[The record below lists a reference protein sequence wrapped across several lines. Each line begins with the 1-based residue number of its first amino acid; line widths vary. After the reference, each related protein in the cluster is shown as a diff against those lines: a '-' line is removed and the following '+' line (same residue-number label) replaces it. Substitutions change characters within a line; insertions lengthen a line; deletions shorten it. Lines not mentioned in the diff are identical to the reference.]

1 VSIGERRPAEKGF
14 VRNFLGVSAGNYGA
28 IGLSFALNVVLTWRL
43 GAEQFGRLALLIMAV
58 QVLASVIFN
67 WTHTGLIRFGA
78 QEFAKSGSVAES
90 FWSRMVVISPW
101 LLAATLGLAAVQD
114 WASAYFGVSVAGIW
128 LVFGYFFLSSL
139 LLSFGGV
146 FQACQQMDRY
156 AVTLFLDKAG
166 ALVGVLLLPAS
177 YAQDPVAVV
186 GCYAASSL
194 LVSAW
199 AIAKLGR
206 LLAPAHASRAAI
218 GSMWT
223 FSIPLIVSTWVG
235 LIGTQWIN
243 YAIIKYYLSFSDLG
257 LYSLASQ
264 VAGVA
269 QQVTIIS
276 SSLLLPHFAV
286 LVSRRQQEE
295 IRRQVERVVPYGL
308 LGFALLLSVGVLAA
322 KVGLPLVFGPS
333 FTGAV
338 QPLILLL
345 VASMGLALFNTFMPL
360 ISAYGETWVLTGITL
375 ASALVNLAG
384 TLLLVPSYGI
394 NGAALAT
401 VLTYGSAA
409 AFMLAVVQR
418 RLGLPILRFA
428 ALGLPVVVVAL
439 CGALLDD
446 LLGFYLAGLAGL
458 VVSTYVLVVT
468 FGLFGRGDMAE
479 LARMDMPV
487 LVKSGLTKVFSAK
500 AG

>member
-1 VSIGERRPAEKGF
+1 MSIGERRPAEKGF
-14 VRNFLGVSAGNYGA
+14 VRNFMGVSAGNYGA
-28 IGLSFALNVVLTWRL
+28 IALSFALNVVLTWRL

-90 FWSRMVVISPW
+90 FWSRMVVVAPW
-101 LLAATLGLAAVQD
+101 LLAAALGLAAVQD

-146 FQACQQMDRY
+146 FQACRQMDRY

-360 ISAYGETWVLTGITL
+360 ISAYGGTWLLAGITL
-375 ASALVNLAG
+375 GSALVNL
-384 TLLLVPSYGI
+384 
-394 NGAALAT
+394 GAALVLVPRYGITGVAVAT
-401 VLTYGSAA
+401 VLGYWTAA
-409 AFMLAVVQR
+409 GLMLVAIGGL
-418 RLGLPILRFA
+418 LGTALLRYVW
-428 ALGLPVVVVAL
+428 LGAPVVAVAACVL
-439 CGALLDD
+439 ALD
-446 LLGFYLAGLAGL
+446 GVYGYLAGLAAAGANAWLLASGLGLLGREALEVLDGKNLLVLIRSGL
-458 VVSTYVLVVT
+458 V
-468 FGLFGRGDMAE
+468 R
-479 LARMDMPV
+479 
-487 LVKSGLTKVFSAK
+487 VFCQKTS
-500 AG
+500 